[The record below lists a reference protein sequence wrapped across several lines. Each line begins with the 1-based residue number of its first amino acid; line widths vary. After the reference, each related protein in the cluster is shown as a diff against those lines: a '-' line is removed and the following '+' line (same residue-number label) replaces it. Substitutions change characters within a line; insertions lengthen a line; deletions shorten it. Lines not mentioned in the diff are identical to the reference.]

1 MLRVVQVMRAR
12 VRARSA
18 AALVCFGLVAAVGVP
33 LADAGRQ
40 VSGRPQSPPQ
50 QAPGD
55 LVVVVDGSGSMG
67 KRDVAPNRMTAAKR
81 AAVAVVR
88 SLPVNTR
95 VGLIAY
101 GTRSSNRDEDRDES
115 CKDIRTLS
123 AVRTLNEDYRASLVD
138 KINGIEPSGFT
149 PIARSMERAVLSL
162 PDRRGTVII
171 VTDGEETCA
180 PPEGCATAR
189 ALKDKYPDITV
200 STVGL
205 TIGLSE
211 QLACIANAT
220 GGLFVTA
227 DDTSELER
235 RLGVVTSQ
243 PTDVTLLTPS
253 GYGPAQLGA
262 TYDDL
267 VGVLDGFP
275 ALDEGHR
282 VAGLWNLR
290 NLTRLTYDSAYYY
303 FADDQRLVGIQPFR
317 PITVDGVTLGSTSA
331 KVKELYGEPTQVQGR
346 TALYPAS
353 RQTAAGYLM
362 TYDGNPARNRSTVAA
377 VILCLCVPRE
387 TPTTTTTTTTTL
399 PPVDTV
405 PLTVVLTA
413 SGYGPAVLGE
423 TYEQLAVK
431 LAGLPSW
438 DESTDHPGLWDL
450 GGLRQLRVGDVT
462 YVFDGDRVLVG
473 VQPDAPL
480 TVDGIDL
487 GATAREVA
495 EIYGSPVDVRGR
507 QGLYPAAVASA
518 AAYLVTYDGG
528 ASRSGSKAT
537 GIAVCLCGPP
547 PPPTTEPTQPPPTDP
562 PDTTPPPPPPT
573 EPVATDPPVSLPL
586 PPPPEPVPTS
596 PPSTTPP
603 PTEPRATDPPATT
616 PPPETVPPET
626 VPAVTPVLLRADGI
640 GDVTFGTPAA
650 DAVAALTALLGP
662 PADDPG
668 LPPDPQKDCG
678 GPRLVTWRFPNGDL
692 QVEITV
698 APMPPDADPNGVFS
712 GYAVLPATD
721 PAAQPAVPVAF
732 ENGIAQGMTWAQW
745 LEVLSDSTIETDG
758 DTGALYGANGGR
770 FFAYFERP
778 EGADPTS
785 EPTPETPIRS
795 IAVGHPACLGA

>member
-1 MLRVVQVMRAR
+1 MLRVVQIVSSS

-18 AALVCFGLVAAVGVP
+18 VALACLGLVTAVGAP
-33 LADAGRQ
+33 PADAGRQ
-40 VSGRPQSPPQ
+40 VGGRPQSPPQ
-50 QAPGD
+50 QTPGD

-123 AVRTLNEDYRASLVD
+123 AVRTLNEDYRASLVG

-235 RLGVVTSQ
+235 RLGVVTAQ
-243 PTDVTLLTPS
+243 PTNVTLLTPS

-267 VGVLDGFP
+267 AGVLDGFP
-275 ALDEGHR
+275 ALDDGR
-282 VAGLWNLR
+282 QVAGLWNLR
-290 NLTRLTYDSAYYY
+290 NLTRITYDSAYYY

-317 PITVDGVTLGSTSA
+317 PITVDGVTLDSTSA
-331 KVKELYGEPTQVQGR
+331 DVKELYGEPTQVQGR
-346 TALYPAS
+346 TALYTAS

-362 TYDGNPARNRSTVAA
+362 TYDGNPERNRSTVAA

-387 TPTTTTTTTTTL
+387 TPTSTTTTTSL

-405 PLTVVLTA
+405 PPLVLLTA

-423 TYEQLAVK
+423 SYDQLAAE
-431 LAGLPSW
+431 LDGLPSW
-438 DESTDHPGLWDL
+438 NDSTEHPGLWDL

-473 VQPDAPL
+473 VQPDAPV

-487 GATAREVA
+487 GTTAGEVA
-495 EIYGSPVDVRGR
+495 DIYGAPVDVRGR

-528 ASRSGSKAT
+528 AGRSGSKAT
-537 GIAVCLCGPP
+537 GIAVCLCGTP

-573 EPVATDPPVSLPL
+573 EPVATDPPI
-586 PPPPEPVPTS
+586 
-596 PPSTTPP
+596 TTPP
-603 PTEPRATDPPATT
+603 PD
-616 PPPETVPPET
+616 TVPPDTVPPDTVPPDT
-626 VPAVTPVLLRADGI
+626 VPAATPVLLRGDAI
-640 GDVTFGTPAA
+640 GDVILGTPAA

-662 PADDPG
+662 PAEDPG
-668 LPPDPQKDCG
+668 LPPDPQQDCG

-698 APMPPDADPNGVFS
+698 ALTPPDADPDGVFS
-712 GYAVLPATD
+712 GYAVLPAAD

-732 ENGIAQGMTWAQW
+732 ENVITQGMTWAQW
-745 LEVLSDSTIETDG
+745 LEVLPDSTVETDG

-778 EGADPTS
+778 EGADPTA

-795 IAVGHPACLGA
+795 IVVGHPACLGA